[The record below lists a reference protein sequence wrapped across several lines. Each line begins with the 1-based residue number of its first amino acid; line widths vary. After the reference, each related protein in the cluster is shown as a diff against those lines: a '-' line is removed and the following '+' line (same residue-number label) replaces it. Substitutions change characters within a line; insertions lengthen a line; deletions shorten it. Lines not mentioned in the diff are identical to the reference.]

1 MTTNLVDSDT
11 RASIERGLQAL
22 GRDKLDEWTDRTMTH
37 LAARDPEPV
46 RAARPEVVEAAERL
60 RNHPLLSVPHCGHF
74 VAFLAL
80 AAFSTGVLVIPGVR
94 RKPAN
99 ERVGGT
105 EDLFVTENPADATGL
120 WPHMDRL
127 FAEGGAVSAS
137 YRNIPLFEGAPRS
150 RDAWDPFKRLTFRCE
165 TCGAER
171 PIKNVTLLR
180 YFFEAVLRG
189 EDEVRIFRSD
199 SSSQRPKASRPKTVP
214 RTAGA
219 PFEFIPFDEEDA
231 VLLVDVA
238 LAGVES
244 GPVDAVIP
252 DAVMAGVDA
261 ARAAKQL
268 GCSLLAIQ
276 LVHSAAR
283 AAALNVDETSWQ
295 AARPDLVSIQGDV
308 EVHVAIAE
316 LRRANLWPWPE
327 TGGDS
332 ES

>member
-1 MTTNLVDSDT
+1 M
-11 RASIERGLQAL
+11 A
-22 GRDKLDEWTDRTMTH
+22 H

-46 RAARPEVVEAAERL
+46 QAARPEVVEAAERL
-60 RNHPLLSVPHCGHF
+60 RNHPLLGVPHCGHF

-105 EDLFVTENPADATGL
+105 ADLFVTENPGDATGL
-120 WPHMDRL
+120 WPHIDRL
-127 FAEGGAVSAS
+127 FAEDSAVSAS

-199 SSSQRPKASRPKTVP
+199 SSSPRPKTSHPKTVP
-214 RTAGA
+214 RTASA

-231 VLLVDVA
+231 VLLLDVA

-244 GPVDAVIP
+244 GPIDPVVP
-252 DAVMAGVDA
+252 DAVLAGVDA
-261 ARAAKQL
+261 TRAAKQA

-283 AAALNVDETSWQ
+283 SAALGMCEAEWWNTASDRLRALEEAVLGS
-295 AARPDLVSIQGDV
+295 
-308 EVHVAIAE
+308 AIAE
-316 LRRANLWPWPE
+316 LQRMRLWPWISEPAGQEPE
-327 TGGDS
+327 S
-332 ES
+332 